1 MITCFWWLAI
11 TAWKTPLLPG
21 PFRAP
26 PPWRGE
32 YSSRLDKGQKDLQLF
47 VVWKAFQSPE
57 KLLLLTSVLK
67 VKPVIRCR
75 IRKGCPP
82 VTLQSGWGEDKAL
95 VLPFFCSMEHHPPP
109 RIPWG
114 LKTCSLFP
122 TVLEAQNIFGS
133 WAEVLSFSKAWVC
146 GGEMLGGKGC
156 LVTI

>member
-21 PFRAP
+21 PFPAP
-26 PPWRGE
+26 PPPWGG
-32 YSSRLDKGQKDLQLF
+32 YSSRLDKGQEDLQLF
-47 VVWKAFQSPE
+47 VVWKPFQSPE

-95 VLPFFCSMEHHPPP
+95 VLPFFVAWNTIHRPGAPGDWRLALFFLRFWKLRAFLAP
-109 RIPWG
+109 G
-114 LKTCSLFP
+114 LRCFHFLKHGFVEERC
-122 TVLEAQNIFGS
+122 
-133 WAEVLSFSKAWVC
+133 
-146 GGEMLGGKGC
+146 
-156 LVTI
+156 